1 MHSKDS
7 EPLGFFG
14 LTGHIDLMNSMYLHS
29 YFSARGLTTLGNL
42 VSYEFDWTGP
52 R

>member
-14 LTGHIDLMNSMYLHS
+14 LTGHIDLMDS
-29 YFSARGLTTLGNL
+29 NL